1 MNNNAENNHEMTV
14 EEFVA
19 RLKKLK
25 EKNEEKLAADQ
36 DKLSE
41 IEDAEPD
48 SDGVRYERWQEKYD
62 QQQLIVESYEE
73 TLDKINAYLAEY
85 DKGEV

>member
-25 EKNEEKLAADQ
+25 EKNEEKLAAEQ

>member
-25 EKNEEKLAADQ
+25 EKNEEKLAAEQ

-41 IEDAEPD
+41 IEDTEPD

>member
-19 RLKKLK
+19 RLKKFK
-25 EKNEEKLAADQ
+25 EKNEEKLAAEQ

>member
-25 EKNEEKLAADQ
+25 EKNEEKLAAEQ

-85 DKGEV
+85 DKSEV

>member
-25 EKNEEKLAADQ
+25 EKNEEKLAAEQ

-73 TLDKINAYLAEY
+73 TLDKINAYLTEY